1 MSATT
6 KTRMPYAE
14 ALVLAEQ
21 IVEKLAPGVERIAIA
36 GSLRRHKLDIGDIE
50 LVAIPKQMRELDMFG
65 GLIAT
70 GSALDVILAEQP
82 WRAIKNGQCYKQFDI
97 EPCMLDLFIATP
109 EKWGCVFTIRTG
121 SAEFSHRLVTKKRLG
136 GLCPAY
142 MSFNDGRLWNNGIV
156 QPTPEEADVF
166 RLLGID
172 WIAPEKREK

>member
-1 MSATT
+1 MKA
-6 KTRMPYAE
+6 KMPYTE
-14 ALVLAEQ
+14 ALAIAERL
-21 IVEKLAPGVERIAIA
+21 VALLRPGTERIEIA
-36 GSLRRHKLDIGDIE
+36 GSVRRRKPECGDIE
-50 LVAIPKQMRELDMFG
+50 LVAIPKQMRELNMFG
-65 GLIAT
+65 GLITT

-97 EPCMLDLFIATP
+97 GPCMLDLFIATP

-142 MSFNDGRLWNNGIV
+142 ISFNDGRLWNNGIV

-172 WIAPEKREK
+172 WISPEKREK